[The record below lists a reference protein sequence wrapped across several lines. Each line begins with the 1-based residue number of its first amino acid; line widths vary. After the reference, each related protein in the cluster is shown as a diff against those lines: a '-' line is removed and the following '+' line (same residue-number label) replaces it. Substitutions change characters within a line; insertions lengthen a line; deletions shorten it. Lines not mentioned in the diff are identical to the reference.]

1 VPAALLRCYG
11 RFRHGSR
18 QFRARFPGFTAL
30 SQARDEQ
37 PTTPSPL
44 GRHVD
49 RLREM
54 RASMGL
60 TPEEIRHA
68 RLRLLVYGLLVAGVI
83 LLWNYR
89 AELFGLPSCDP
100 TDQSCR
106 AMAGTTLLQIFVVVA
121 LLILGWQI
129 ARDIGRAFAP
139 LLFRKLDPA
148 VAGTAGFL
156 IRLAGLAVALLL
168 ALGIADVS
176 ITAIAIAVSASA
188 VVIGL
193 AAQQTLGNLFAGIV
207 LLSAHPFRVG
217 DTVRL
222 QGGQVGGQV
231 EGVVSSLGLMYTA
244 LVVEGDPVLIPN
256 SAVLAAAI
264 RPLQEP
270 EMISLRA
277 RLRDGR
283 TPAELRSAIEDQL
296 TIPLRR
302 RPEVALEEVDG
313 TDVVV
318 TITATPQHPPDG
330 GRLASELLEVV
341 TRETGSEDAGGDGGS
356 GDHQT
361 AT

>member
-1 VPAALLRCYG
+1 
-11 RFRHGSR
+11 
-18 QFRARFPGFTAL
+18 L

-44 GRHVD
+44 GRHVE

-60 TPEEIRHA
+60 TPEQIRHA

-83 LLWNYR
+83 VLWNYR

-100 TDQSCR
+100 TNQSCR
-106 AMAGTTLLQIFVVVA
+106 ATAGTTLLQVFVVVA

-139 LLFRKLDPA
+139 LLFRKLDPG

-156 IRLAGLAVALLL
+156 IRLAGLAVALVL

-244 LVVEGDPVLIPN
+244 LVVDGDPVLIPN

-270 EMISLRA
+270 DMISLRA

-313 TDVVV
+313 TDVIV
-318 TITATPQHPPDG
+318 TITATPEHPPDS

-341 TRETGSEDAGGDGGS
+341 TRETGSEDAGADGGS
-356 GDHQT
+356 GDRQT
-361 AT
+361 GP

>member
-1 VPAALLRCYG
+1 
-11 RFRHGSR
+11 
-18 QFRARFPGFTAL
+18 L
-30 SQARDEQ
+30 SQAQDEQ
-37 PTTPSPL
+37 PSSPSPL

-60 TPEEIRHA
+60 TREEVRHA

-89 AELFGLPSCDP
+89 SELFGVQSCDP
-100 TDQSCR
+100 IDQSCTVTT
-106 AMAGTTLLQIFVVVA
+106 GTTLLQIFVVVA

-129 ARDIGRAFAP
+129 ARDIGRAVAP
-139 LLFRKLDPA
+139 LLFRKMDPA

-156 IRLAGLAVALLL
+156 IRLGGLAVALLV

-222 QGGQVGGQV
+222 QGGQVGGQI
-231 EGVVSSLGLMYTA
+231 EGVASSLGLMYTA
-244 LVVEGDPVLIPN
+244 FDVEGDPVLVPN

-270 EMISLRA
+270 EMITLRA

-283 TPAELRSAIEDQL
+283 TPAQLRTAIQDQL

-302 RPEVALEEVDG
+302 GPEVELEEIDG

-318 TITATPQHPPDG
+318 TITATPRDPAEG

-341 TRETGSEDAGGDGGS
+341 TREEGSAEAGADGDG
-356 GDHQT
+356 DRQT